1 MLLQELWIAPA
12 GSYASDLGPQ
22 IWSSDFAYGCC
33 VGVGFAGFIASSALL
48 IRHLRKKYRVL
59 TRPEESR

>member
-1 MLLQELWIAPA
+1 MFQELWIAPVR
-12 GSYASDLGPQ
+12 SHASDLGPP

-48 IRHLRKKYRVL
+48 IRHLRKNYRVL